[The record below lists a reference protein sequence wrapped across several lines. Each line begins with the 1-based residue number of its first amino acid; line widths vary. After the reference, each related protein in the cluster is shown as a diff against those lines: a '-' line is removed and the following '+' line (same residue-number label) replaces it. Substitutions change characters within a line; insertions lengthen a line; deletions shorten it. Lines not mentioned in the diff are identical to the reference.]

1 MTATS
6 ARKALARPARKQ
18 PFDIDEAMDRIRRTI
33 ADTGVAD
40 AAMFALA
47 SEGYTSVFEQL
58 VACMIS
64 IRTLDETMLMC
75 ARRLFARA
83 RTPAAVAA
91 LSVRSIDALIKQS
104 AFHESKARQIR
115 EIARRTV
122 TEFGG
127 ELPCSFDVLTSFAG
141 VGPKCANLALGIA
154 CRETRIGV
162 DVHVWRIT
170 NRWGYVA
177 APTPEQTMR
186 ALEHKLPKEYWV
198 EINRLLVPFGKHV
211 CTGRLPKC
219 STCPV
224 LDMCRQ
230 AGVTEHR

>member
-6 ARKALARPARKQ
+6 PRRPRARPARKR

-47 SEGYTSVFEQL
+47 SEGYTALFEQL
-58 VACMIS
+58 IACIIS
-64 IRTLDETMLMC
+64 IRTLDETMLTC

-83 RTPAAVAA
+83 RTPAAIAA
-91 LSVRSIDALIKQS
+91 LPARSIDALIKQS

-115 EIARRTV
+115 EIGRRTV

-154 CRETRIGV
+154 CGETRIGFDFQAWDGIRGHCV
-162 DVHVWRIT
+162 TGV
-170 NRWGYVA
+170 
-177 APTPEQTMR
+177 QTC
-186 ALEHKLPKEYWV
+186 ALP
-198 EINRLLVPFGKHV
+198 I
-211 CTGRLPKC
+211 
-219 STCPV
+219 
-224 LDMCRQ
+224 
-230 AGVTEHR
+230 